1 MPDNGAEKLRNAAG
15 ALSAVAD
22 LINEAANDFEES
34 IKALKGRVD
43 FLEHQVAKNNA
54 FRNAL
59 IETLQQY
66 KD

>member
-22 LINEAANDFEES
+22 LINEAANDFEEDINS
-34 IKALKGRVD
+34 LKSRVD
-43 FLEHQVAKNNA
+43 YLEHQVAKNNA

>member
-22 LINEAANDFEES
+22 LLNDAANDFEED
-34 IKALKGRVD
+34 IKELRNRVD
-43 FLEHQVAKNNA
+43 YLEGQVVRNNS

-66 KD
+66 KG

>member
-22 LINEAANDFEES
+22 LINEAANDFEKD
-34 IKALKGRVD
+34 INNLKSRVD

>member
-22 LINEAANDFEES
+22 LLNEAANDFEDS
-34 IKALKGRVD
+34 IKALEGRVD
-43 FLEHQVAKNNA
+43 YLESQVVRNNS

>member
-1 MPDNGAEKLRNAAG
+1 MSDNGAEKLRSAAG

-22 LINEAANDFEES
+22 LINEAANDFEKD
-34 IKALKGRVD
+34 IKILQGRVD
-43 FLEHQVAKNNA
+43 CLERQVAKNNA

>member
-22 LINEAANDFEES
+22 LINEAANDFEKD
-34 IKALKGRVD
+34 INNLKSRVD

-54 FRNAL
+54 FRKAL

>member
-34 IKALKGRVD
+34 IKALEGRVD
-43 FLEHQVAKNNA
+43 FLEHQVEKNNA

>member
-22 LINEAANDFEES
+22 LINEAANDFEED
-34 IKALKGRVD
+34 IKKLKDRVCY
-43 FLEHQVAKNNA
+43 LEQQVARNND

-59 IETLQQY
+59 ITTLQQY
-66 KD
+66 QD

>member
-22 LINEAANDFEES
+22 FLNEAANNYEDS
-34 IKALKGRVD
+34 IKALEGRID
-43 FLEHQVAKNNA
+43 YLENQVTKNNA
-54 FRNAL
+54 FRHAL

>member
-22 LINEAANDFEES
+22 LINEAANDFEED
-34 IKALKGRVD
+34 IKELRDRVD
-43 FLEHQVAKNNA
+43 YLENQVIRNNS

-59 IETLQQY
+59 IATLQQY

>member
-22 LINEAANDFEES
+22 LINEAANDFEED
-34 IKALKGRVD
+34 IQTLKSRVD
-43 FLEHQVAKNNA
+43 YLEHQVEKNNN

-59 IETLQQY
+59 IATLQQY